1 MKTRAFAAITRSV
14 IEDALHRKLYF
25 ALVALTL
32 MLVLMIPVLPSARVG
47 VQIDLMRDGFLG
59 LISLMSYL
67 LAVILAAGAISVEVE
82 RRAAYYILS
91 KPISR
96 WTYYVA
102 RYVGVLLVMASTLVF
117 AYLVALVF
125 IYLKFSVFNPGIYK
139 ALVAIFLES
148 AILASF
154 TLMLTTFTGTV
165 VSFFGTMVFYVVCH
179 LKGEFLH
186 NVMSNGANNIILR
199 AVAGLFYYILPNL
212 SFFNINETVA
222 HGERTYPVHALDM
235 LMLVILAAVF
245 STVFI
250 LIGGSIFR
258 RKEI

>member
-1 MKTRAFAAITRSV
+1 VKTRAFAAIMRSV
-14 IEDALHRKLYF
+14 IEDALHRKLYYM
-25 ALVALTL
+25 LVALT
-32 MLVLMIPVLPSARVG
+32 MILVLMVPVLPSARVG

-59 LISLMSYL
+59 LITLMSFI

-102 RYVGVLLVMASTLVF
+102 RYVGVLLVIASTLVF
-117 AYLVALVF
+117 SYLVVLVF
-125 IYLKFSVFNPGIYK
+125 IYLKFNVFNPGIYK

-154 TLMLTTFTGTV
+154 TLMLTTFTGPV
-165 VSFFGTMVFYVVCH
+165 VSYFGTLVFYVVCH

-186 NVMSNGANNIILR
+186 DAMSNGANNIILR
-199 AVAGLFYYILPNL
+199 ALAGLCYYALPNL

-222 HGERTYPVHALDM
+222 HGERAYPVHALDM
-235 LMLVILAAVF
+235 LMLLILAAVF
-245 STVFI
+245 SAVFI
-250 LIGGSIFR
+250 LIGGTIFR